1 MSTFYTKQHD
11 LEPPITGQLKNSD
24 GSAINLTGKTVVAV
38 MRPFGATTGTIRR
51 SATIVDPNPD
61 FVANPD
67 AVHVQF
73 SFTSGDTDVVGIL
86 DHEWEI
92 MHAGSRPQTVP
103 NRVENNNKIVIGDD
117 LDSP

>member
-11 LEPPITGQLKNSD
+11 LEPVITGQLKNSD
-24 GSAINLTGKTVVAV
+24 GSAIDVTGKTVYSV

-51 SATIVDPNPD
+51 LATIVNPNPD
-61 FVANPD
+61 FVANPN
-67 AVHVQF
+67 ALQVSAAFVA
-73 SFTSGDTDVVGIL
+73 GDTDVVGIL
-86 DHEWEI
+86 EQEWEI

-117 LDSP
+117 LDS